1 MSQINLI
8 EAIRKLGFQGSD
20 EEALASLHYIGLL
33 PPRGLSPK
41 MSSDGLKNFTVRN
54 LNSAASELDGQL
66 GGGAVD
72 WSPEMTAS
80 LVGLALLN
88 DGETLAEVLANLKT
102 AALQSLAEETEFFD
116 S

>member
-20 EEALASLHYIGLL
+20 LEALASLHYIGL
-33 PPRGLSPK
+33 PPRGLSSK
-41 MSSDGLKNFTVRN
+41 MSPDGLKKFTVRN
-54 LNSAASELDGQL
+54 LNLAASELGGQL
-66 GGGAVD
+66 GGGAVE

-88 DGETLAEVLANLKT
+88 DGETLAEVLINLKT
-102 AALQSLAEETEFFD
+102 AALKSLV
-116 S
+116 